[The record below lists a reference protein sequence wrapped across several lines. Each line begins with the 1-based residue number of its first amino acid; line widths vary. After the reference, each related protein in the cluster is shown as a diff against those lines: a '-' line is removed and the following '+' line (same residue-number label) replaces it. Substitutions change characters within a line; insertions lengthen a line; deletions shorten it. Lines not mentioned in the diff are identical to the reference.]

1 MREKESDPLISNEEI
16 RDEDARKG
24 FMEEVK
30 LQVGLAMPLIAVNML
45 QYSLQVI
52 SVMFVGH
59 LGQLHLS
66 SAAMATSFASVTG
79 FSVLEWEVH
88 WKLCVAKPMEP
99 SITRC

>member
-79 FSVLEWEVH
+79 FSVLVTALH
-88 WKLCVAKPMEP
+88 LL
-99 SITRC
+99 IFDYTFFLIRCKY

>member
-16 RDEDARKG
+16 ISNYDGDEDAREG

-30 LQVGLAMPLIAVNML
+30 VQLGLAMPLIAVNML

-79 FSVLEWEVH
+79 FSVLVTA
-88 WKLCVAKPMEP
+88 LDLL
-99 SITRC
+99 IFDYTFTD